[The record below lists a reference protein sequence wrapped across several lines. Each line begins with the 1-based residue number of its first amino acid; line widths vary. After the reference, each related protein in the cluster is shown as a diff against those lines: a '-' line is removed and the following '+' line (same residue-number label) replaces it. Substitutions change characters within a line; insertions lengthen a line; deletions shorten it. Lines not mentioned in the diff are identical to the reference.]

1 MPERERRLAISR
13 HAKLRLAQRN
23 LSIEDVDYVLAHGQA
38 HQAASATIVHL
49 GRRDIPVDHQRE
61 SRLRRLEGTVLVLQG
76 THREHLVTVYRNR
89 RRGSRDI
96 KRKAKY
102 ALPTDGLIA
111 SGGGRDARAEN
122 LW

>member
-1 MPERERRLAISR
+1 MPERRLAISR

-23 LSIEDVDYVLAHGQA
+23 LSIEDVEYVLAHGQA

-49 GRRDIPVDHQRE
+49 GRRDIPFDHQRL

-102 ALPTDGLIA
+102 ALPTDGLVA
-111 SGGGRDARAEN
+111 GGRVRDALAEN
-122 LW
+122 VW